1 MSKLYAIVDI
11 ETTGTG
17 TTRDKITEIA
27 IVHHDGSKITGSY
40 STLINPQCSI
50 SSFITGLTGITNEMV
65 SKAPKFYEIAKEIIE
80 WTEGRIFV
88 AHNVHFDYGFIKEE
102 FKSLGFTFTRQTL
115 DTVRLSRLAFPG
127 HKSYS
132 LSNLIQ
138 RLNIQVKD
146 RHRALADAMA
156 TAEIFGLIMDSG
168 SYTGS
173 IDNFITMGIKTTN
186 LPIGISLNYILN
198 LPESH
203 GVYYLKNNDDAL
215 IYIGKSK
222 NIKNRIAQH
231 FTQHSEKSTKIRQR
245 THSIDFQLTGNELAS
260 LIKESIEIRQFKP
273 LFNKTQRTPSFPY
286 VVIQSEN
293 DGIPQLIILKSKD
306 LTPHQKCV
314 KYFTHKKLAEN
325 FISNKLFE
333 IGNLLEQNFTFGKI
347 DNPLYRKSLLSNEAI
362 SNDIESF
369 KRLFFETIEKT
380 RLWFDEDY
388 VLEAEGRNPT
398 EKCLFLIKDGRFYG
412 FNYIDSSVT
421 INGIDDLTF
430 HIEPTPYHPELDQ
443 LIHTYLKKSTKN
455 IKVIKL

>member
-27 IVHHDGSKITGSY
+27 IVHHDGSQITGSY

-65 SKAPKFYEIAKEIIE
+65 SKAPKFYEVAKEIIE

-132 LSNLIQ
+132 LGNLIQ

-173 IDNFITMGIKTTN
+173 IDNFIAMGIKTTN
-186 LPIGISLNYILN
+186 LPVGISLSDILN

-203 GVYYLKNNDDAL
+203 GVYYFKNNDNAL

-222 NIKNRIAQH
+222 NIKSRIAQH

-245 THSIDFQLTGNELAS
+245 THSIDYQLTGNELAS
-260 LIKESIEIRQFKP
+260 LIKESIEIRQLKP
-273 LFNKTQRTPSFPY
+273 LFNKTQRTPTYPY
-286 VVIQSEN
+286 VVIQSEK
-293 DGIPQLIILKSKD
+293 DGIPQLIIIKSKD
-306 LTPHQKCV
+306 LNPNHKCV
-314 KYFTHKKLAEN
+314 KYFTHKKLAES
-325 FISNKLFE
+325 FILNKMYE
-333 IGNLLEQNFTFGKI
+333 IGNILERNLSNGKIENSLFRNNMLLEESTSA
-347 DNPLYRKSLLSNEAI
+347 DN
-362 SNDIESF
+362 ESF
-369 KRLFFETIEKT
+369 LKIFFETIEKT

-388 VLEAEGRNPT
+388 VLEADGRNPT
-398 EKCLFLIKDGRFYG
+398 EKCLFLILDGRFYG
-412 FNYIDSSVT
+412 FNYIDTSIT
-421 INGIDDLTF
+421 INGIEDLTF
-430 HIEPTPYHPELDQ
+430 HIKPSPYHPELDQ
-443 LIHTYLKKSTKN
+443 LIHTYLKKEHPN
-455 IKVIKL
+455 IKLIKL